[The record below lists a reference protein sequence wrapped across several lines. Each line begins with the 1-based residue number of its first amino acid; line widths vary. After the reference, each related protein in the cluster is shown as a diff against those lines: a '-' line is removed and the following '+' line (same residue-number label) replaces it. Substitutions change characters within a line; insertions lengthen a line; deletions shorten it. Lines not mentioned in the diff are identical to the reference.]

1 LTCGLCFAGAAR
13 DERDGGAG
21 VGAVRRRAA
30 ARAHHPEPRG
40 VGRAPAEHVVEH
52 VDVVLLPERVPRPR
66 AAGGVRRGQRHQAA
80 RGAAAA
86 AVRGH
91 RARRLLPSQQTLPLH
106 VNETPFHLYIYRRE
120 RLPDHLCFSGPLP
133 TIIANQKILSK

>member
-1 LTCGLCFAGAAR
+1 LNLTLFRVAGAAR

-21 VGAVRRRAA
+21 VGAVCCGVA

-40 VGRAPAEHVVEH
+40 VGRAPADGRHVVAH
-52 VDVVLLPERVPRPR
+52 VDLVLLPERVPRPR

-106 VNETPFHLYIYRRE
+106 VRTKHT
-120 RLPDHLCFSGPLP
+120 LP
-133 TIIANQKILSK
+133 SK